1 MQQAPLRANLA
12 PFQPGKTRLSQAP
25 FRGGRAPQRE
35 PLHGKMRAVA
45 SLRPQANPKALY
57 KPRAPRLA
65 GQQRQQTNQR
75 QKLMCYQA
83 PPRHMPPAARLVL
96 RKKASL
102 LPSDARDAPVL
113 YAAGQ
118 QWCKYSRIQEGLIAE
133 ASDMDGIKYVNCTE
147 DAKNPVCNL
156 DPRPRGWPYQAVY
169 ADGKYRLLGMGAKPA
184 DMLRSMRDGL

>member
-1 MQQAPLRANLA
+1 MQRPRFRANLA

-35 PLHGKMRAVA
+35 PLHGKMRAAV
-45 SLRPQANPKALY
+45 SRRPQANSKALY

-65 GQQRQQTNQR
+65 GRQDEQSRQRK
-75 QKLMCYQA
+75 KLVCFQA
-83 PPRHMPPAARLVL
+83 PPRHMPPASRLVL

-102 LPSDARDAPVL
+102 AAPVL

-118 QWCKYSRIQEGLIAE
+118 QWCKFSRIQEGFIAE
-133 ASDMDGIKYVNCTE
+133 ADDMDGIEYVNCSE
-147 DAKNPVCNL
+147 DAENPVCNL

-169 ADGKYRLLGMGAKPA
+169 ADGMFRLLGMGAKPA
-184 DMLRSMRDGL
+184 DALRSMRDGL